1 MDPSL
6 TFAVLLGVFLHTG
19 GTDVVHVVS
28 EVGLALLGVAV
39 GIAVVVGAFTL
50 FHEWLTATR

>member
-6 TFAVLLGVFLHTG
+6 ALTLLVGVLLHTG
-19 GTDVVHVVS
+19 GADAFHVVS

-39 GIAVVVGAFTL
+39 GIAVAVGAFTL